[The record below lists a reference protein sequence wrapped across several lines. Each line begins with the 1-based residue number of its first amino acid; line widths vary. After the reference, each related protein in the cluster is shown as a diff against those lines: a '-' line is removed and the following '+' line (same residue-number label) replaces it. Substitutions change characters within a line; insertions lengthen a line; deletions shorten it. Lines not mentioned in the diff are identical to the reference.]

1 MFAKRLGSRELAACA
16 PELQQRFEVGVI
28 SSQMV
33 RFSPKAQAPAR
44 PVLEGSSAL
53 SRLTLTACSL
63 RLVPKQINK

>member
-1 MFAKRLGSRELAACA
+1 MFAKRLGSRELAARA

-33 RFSPKAQAPAR
+33 RFSPKAQAPAL
-44 PVLEGSSAL
+44 PVLEGSSTL

-63 RLVPKQINK
+63 RLLPKQINK